1 MDVHRAIALTISPIT
16 VAAVTSIVL
25 LRGMDLLV
33 AIILL
38 VVLPPAP
45 IIFRSIKDE
54 GGFDLLVPDRFMR
67 GKFFLF
73 ALISYLLA
81 TVYFHLRKATL
92 GTMLSLSYLL
102 VTASM
107 YLLNKRLT
115 KVSVH
120 AAGIAGPSTLLTC
133 IGKLEVAVALWALTP
148 VVLWSRWKSKSHSM
162 GQLALGVTL
171 AVILTL
177 LVYWTFLPVS

>member
-1 MDVHRAIALTISPIT
+1 MDLHRAIALTISPIT
-16 VAAVTSIVL
+16 VAAITSATL
-25 LRGMDLLV
+25 LKGVDLLV
-33 AIILL
+33 AMILL
-38 VVLPPAP
+38 VLLPPAP
-45 IIFRSIKDE
+45 IVLKSVRDE
-54 GGFDLLVPDRFMR
+54 EGFDLLVPDRFMR

-73 ALISYLLA
+73 ALISYFLA
-81 TVYFHLRKATL
+81 TAYFYLRRVTL

-107 YLLNKRLT
+107 YLFNKRLT

-120 AAGIAGPSTLLTC
+120 AAGIVGPSTLLTC
-133 IGKLEVAVALWALTP
+133 VGKLEVAAALWALTP

-171 AVILTL
+171 AVALTL
-177 LVYWTFLPVS
+177 LVYWTFLPVF